1 MTGSVQQ
8 RFALE
13 VSGGGSQWR
22 FEPGRTGLIGRE
34 ATADILLSDIHVSR
48 RHAEIRDTGTGWVI
62 VDVGSRHGLWWN
74 SQRVP
79 QVEVHGPTTIRLGG
93 AGGLEL
99 RMTPVPASGAGTGGP
114 GSDSGGQFAGSTPG
128 GSPGG
133 QPPGGQTPGGQP
145 PGGQPPAGPPPPG
158 GPPGSGPG
166 APTPPAYG
174 SPQQPVMPPAAS

>member
-1 MTGSVQQ
+1 MTGTVQQ

-13 VSGGGSQWR
+13 VSGEGGQWR
-22 FEPGRTGLIGRE
+22 FEPGHTGLIGRE

-93 AGGLEL
+93 AGGVEL
-99 RMTPVPASGAGTGGP
+99 RMTPVPVSGAGTAGP
-114 GSDSGGQFAGSTPG
+114 GSDSGGQFAGSIPGVPG
-128 GSPGG
+128 GPGGQVPGG
-133 QPPGGQTPGGQP
+133 QPPGNP
-145 PGGQPPAGPPPPG
+145 PS
-158 GPPGSGPG
+158 GSGPG
-166 APTPPAYG
+166 
-174 SPQQPVMPPAAS
+174 